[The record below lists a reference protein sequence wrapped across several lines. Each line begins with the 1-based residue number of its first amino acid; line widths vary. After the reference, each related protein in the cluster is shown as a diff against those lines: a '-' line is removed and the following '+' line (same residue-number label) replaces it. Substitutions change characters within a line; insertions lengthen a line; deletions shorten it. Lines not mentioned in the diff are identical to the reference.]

1 MTLKTFHFAGVASM
15 NITQGVPRYPPLILL
30 LLLNAVELI
39 CWAKCRI
46 KEIINASKAIST
58 PVISTQLLKDDDPEY
73 ARRVKGRIE
82 KTLLG
87 EVSFCEP

>member
-1 MTLKTFHFAGVASM
+1 MVNS
-15 NITQGVPRYPPLILL
+15 IPIS
-30 LLLNAVELI
+30 I
-39 CWAKCRI
+39 RI

-87 EVSFCEP
+87 EVKIHEPVDFSFRCVSSLTYVSDGCFVLLVNRSDVGYRIF

>member
-1 MTLKTFHFAGVASM
+1 LFLWNYS
-15 NITQGVPRYPPLILL
+15 
-30 LLLNAVELI
+30 
-39 CWAKCRI
+39 RI

-82 KTLLG
+82 KTMLG
-87 EVSFCEP
+87 EVKQS